1 MDTLRWI
8 LLGLGI
14 VVVLAIWAGARFKTD
29 RRGRRTVPDLERI
42 ETGDMDIGIDTANAR
57 RDPDAGELRDDL
69 DELHELLREEAA
81 ERPSEPRQSAA
92 SEDADTDENM
102 IVVLHVMARQPG
114 HFGGLD
120 LLRAFRDLRLE
131 HGAMNIFHRMTETDA
146 GEESLFS
153 IANMLNPGTFDPDR
167 MDDFETPGVAFFLQL
182 PAAIDGVDAYEE
194 MLECAVRLA
203 QKLDGLVLDSA
214 RQLATPQGN
223 AETRERIR
231 RFETSAY

>member
-1 MDTLRWI
+1 M
-8 LLGLGI
+8 
-14 VVVLAIWAGARFKTD
+14 
-29 RRGRRTVPDLERI
+29 ERI
-42 ETGDMDIGIDTANAR
+42 ETGDMDIDIDTRHAR
-57 RDPDAGELRDDL
+57 RDPDAGELREDL

-81 ERPSEPRQSAA
+81 ERPSEPRQPAA
-92 SEDADTDENM
+92 PEEASGTGEDNM

-131 HGAMNIFHRMTETDA
+131 YGAMSIFHRMTETDA

-153 IANMLNPGTFDPDR
+153 IANMLNPGTFDPDQ

-182 PAAIDGVDAYEE
+182 PAAIDGIEAYEE

-203 QKLDGLVLDSA
+203 QKLDGLVLDNA

-223 AETRERIR
+223 AEMRERIR